1 MYANMTGITK
11 LAIPSHIVQVCQNVT
26 AQAEAVTHYI
36 NEGLMNGEAVIVIA
50 RPVLRKAVILRM
62 EALGLDMQAIRNEGQ
77 IKFLDAEFLLFGF
90 LIDGELNGRSFHKLI
105 GTPIQALQLKY
116 GKVRAFGEMVDVLW
130 KDGLQDTA
138 LQLEHLW
145 NNLSQEQGFPLLCTY
160 LVDSLDANTYEYSLE
175 RICKCHSHLE
185 PAEKYDLSKSTDEGV
200 LNVFEAAWNCML
212 DKLAESNEIA
222 TQLPANQATLLN

>member
-116 GKVRAFGEMVDVLW
+116 GKVRAFGEMV
-130 KDGLQDTA
+130 
-138 LQLEHLW
+138 
-145 NNLSQEQGFPLLCTY
+145 EQ
-160 LVDSLDANTYEYSLE
+160 
-175 RICKCHSHLE
+175 
-185 PAEKYDLSKSTDEGV
+185 
-200 LNVFEAAWNCML
+200 
-212 DKLAESNEIA
+212 
-222 TQLPANQATLLN
+222 